1 MSKKD
6 ELKDKTANGTKPVL
20 DVVYLV
26 TKYHDGENPCSD
38 VVKIFQ
44 NRSNAEMFVEE
55 MKEKYKDNI
64 SFKYKHFYFEIEEM
78 DVY

>member
-1 MSKKD
+1 MENSLF
-6 ELKDKTANGTKPVL
+6 ENENANGTKPVL
-20 DVVYLV
+20 GVVYLV
-26 TKYHDGENPCSD
+26 TKYNDGEHPCSD